1 MDLLRRKQFRKMTDE
16 RFPARR
22 SAGLQ
27 WGPSRRGK
35 LGVSLG
41 LLRLPTSTF
50 DRSEDQNF
58 GKGGCSAVVSMHR
71 PDRTRAAADADWPG

>member
-50 DRSEDQNF
+50 DRSEDQN
-58 GKGGCSAVVSMHR
+58 
-71 PDRTRAAADADWPG
+71 RTLEKEDVQLSLQCIDLIPDADWPG